1 MGRGNDRQMD
11 GWWGQTDGKVNNRV
25 QEVEAQE
32 AIGVV
37 PLQFTLLSK
46 RTNIEGHK
54 GLGAF
59 L

>member
-1 MGRGNDRQMD
+1 MD
-11 GWWGQTDGKVNNRV
+11 GWPGQTDGKVNNRV
-25 QEVEAQE
+25 EEVEAQE

-46 RTNIEGHK
+46 CTNIEGHK